1 ASWSPACAP
10 GRSWCQDTRKVHD
23 SAPARRLIVAAGCH
37 LVFLPTSSPD
47 FNPIEPAF
55 AKIKQALRRSGARSW
70 ETIVAAIGAALDTV
84 STADAQAFFADAG
97 FPLP

>member
-1 ASWSPACAP
+1 
-10 GRSWCQDTRKVHD
+10 
-23 SAPARRLIVAAGCH
+23 
-37 LVFLPTSSPD
+37 LPTDSPD

-55 AKIKQALRRSGARSW
+55 AKIKQALRRIGPRSW

-84 STADAQAFFADAG
+84 TAADARAFFADAG